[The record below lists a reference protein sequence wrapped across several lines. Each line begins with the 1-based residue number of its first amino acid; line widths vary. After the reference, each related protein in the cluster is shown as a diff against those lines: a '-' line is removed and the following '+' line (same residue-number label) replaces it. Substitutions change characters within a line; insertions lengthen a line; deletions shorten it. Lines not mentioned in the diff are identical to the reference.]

1 MRQKDAPT
9 DSSANKNEVNLLE
22 FAPVDGRLISGPS
35 NSYIVSDFVFTTLI
49 EQLSNGN
56 SFTCWS
62 RWDISIEVNSQN
74 SILTDFPCHFR
85 SPQNLC
91 FRVSLAIDINIVG
104 NLQLIM

>member
-9 DSSANKNEVNLLE
+9 DSSANKNEVNLLV

-56 SFTCWS
+56 SFTCW
-62 RWDISIEVNSQN
+62 
-74 SILTDFPCHFR
+74 
-85 SPQNLC
+85 
-91 FRVSLAIDINIVG
+91 
-104 NLQLIM
+104 